1 MIPQGKYWNIHLN
14 DIAQKLLKVI
24 PQGKNQEFP
33 HFPGGSVPSDEWFS
47 LKLNI
52 YSKTANKV
60 DIIDF
65 YNFQL
70 NYDIAF
76 CNVMHEMIMI
86 FI

>member
-1 MIPQGKYWNIHLN
+1 MEVVFVWGGGVTLS
-14 DIAQKLLKVI
+14 
-24 PQGKNQEFP
+24 
-33 HFPGGSVPSDEWFS
+33 PGGSVPSDEWFS

-52 YSKTANKV
+52 YSKNANKV
-60 DIIDF
+60 DTIDF